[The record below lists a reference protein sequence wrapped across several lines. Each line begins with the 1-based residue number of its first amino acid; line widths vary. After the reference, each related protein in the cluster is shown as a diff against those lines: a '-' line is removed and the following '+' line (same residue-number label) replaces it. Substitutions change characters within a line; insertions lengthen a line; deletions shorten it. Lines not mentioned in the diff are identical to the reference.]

1 MENHV
6 KGTGYDIRNNHRH
19 CKSCRYHSDDHS
31 IIVTMISILQ
41 SCKKRKNQKS
51 NRQSPR

>member
-19 CKSCRYHSDDHS
+19 CKSCRYHSDDHQHHRHYDQHL
-31 IIVTMISILQ
+31 TIL
-41 SCKKRKNQKS
+41 
-51 NRQSPR
+51 